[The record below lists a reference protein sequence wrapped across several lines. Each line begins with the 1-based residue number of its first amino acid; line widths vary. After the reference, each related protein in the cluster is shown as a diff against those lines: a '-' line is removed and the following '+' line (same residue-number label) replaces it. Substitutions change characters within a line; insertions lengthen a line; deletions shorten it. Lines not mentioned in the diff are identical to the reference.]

1 MSGSAALYTE
11 SSGRGAPL
19 VLLHG
24 WAMNLRVFDDLRA
37 RLTQRYAVTALDLPG
52 HGASPWPPDCTLARQ
67 LELIAA
73 VIPPDATLIG
83 WSLGGQLALALAAE
97 PMRRVRRLV
106 LIASTPRFT
115 QADGWQYGL
124 APATLRQFAQALE
137 HDATQALAD
146 FIDLQV
152 RGGNN
157 AAQLR
162 AALRDALDG
171 HGRAQL
177 PALRAGLGLL
187 ADNDL
192 REQAARIEIPALVL
206 AGRNDCVVP
215 WEAAQALAALLPHAQ
230 WQSVRRAGHAPFLS
244 HPDETGAAVLQFLAS
259 TDQAIAG
266 TVR

>member
-1 MSGSAALYTE
+1 MSGSAALYAE

-24 WAMNLRVFDDLRA
+24 WAMNLRVFDGLRA
-37 RLTQRYAVTALDLPG
+37 RLAQRYAVTALDLPG
-52 HGASPWPPDCTLARQ
+52 HGASAWPFDCTPARQ
-67 LELIAA
+67 LQLIAA
-73 VIPPDATLIG
+73 AMPPDATLIG
-83 WSLGGQLALALAAE
+83 WSLGGQLALTLAAD

-106 LIASTPRFT
+106 LIATTPRFT
-115 QADGWQYGL
+115 QAEGWEYGL
-124 APATLRQFAQALE
+124 SPATLQQFAQALE
-137 HDATQALAD
+137 HDATQALTD

-152 RGGNN
+152 RGDSN
-157 AAQLR
+157 AAAVR
-162 AALRDALDG
+162 AALRDALDA

-177 PALRAGLGLL
+177 PALEAGLGLL

-206 AGRNDCVVP
+206 AGRHDCVMP
-215 WEAAQALAALLPHAQ
+215 WEAGQALAALLPHAQ
-230 WQSVRRAGHAPFLS
+230 WHSVHRAGHAPFLS

-266 TVR
+266 AVR